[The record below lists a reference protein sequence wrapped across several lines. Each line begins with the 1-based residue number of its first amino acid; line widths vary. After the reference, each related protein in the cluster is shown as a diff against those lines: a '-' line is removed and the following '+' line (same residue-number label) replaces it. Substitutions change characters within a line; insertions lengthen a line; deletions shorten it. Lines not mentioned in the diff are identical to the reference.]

1 MNKLLRKQSDTAW
14 EFFNPSCNVHCISKK
29 PHAKRKTNLQTISN
43 VYKDEVQ
50 FKEVAGTL
58 NFFSRIHFHFFHFST
73 LFFLSRI
80 SCFDFLSW
88 FLVFMLFPQ
97 VEVNIVK
104 FCQIN
109 FLIHFSLAY
118 VLYLAVYNMQMKI
131 IMQQYNLKATY
142 LILNL
147 IYIIYNR

>member
-1 MNKLLRKQSDTAW
+1 
-14 EFFNPSCNVHCISKK
+14 
-29 PHAKRKTNLQTISN
+29 
-43 VYKDEVQ
+43 
-50 FKEVAGTL
+50 
-58 NFFSRIHFHFFHFST
+58 
-73 LFFLSRI
+73 
-80 SCFDFLSW
+80 
-88 FLVFMLFPQ
+88 MLFPQ
-97 VEVNIVK
+97 VEINIVK